1 MSDVK
6 TLFASKTFWGA
17 LVAVL
22 AGALSLFGYQ
32 LGAADQAELIN
43 ALSGIAAAAGGLLAI
58 YGRIVASKRIGSGGQ

>member
-17 LVAVL
+17 CVAVL

-32 LGAADQAELIN
+32 LAAEDQAELVN
-43 ALSGIAAAAGGLLAI
+43 AVSGIGAAAGGLVAI
-58 YGRIVASKRIGSGGQ
+58 YGRIVASKRIGGGQ

>member
-17 LVAVL
+17 FVAVL

-58 YGRIVASKRIGSGGQ
+58 YGRFVASKRIGGGGQ